1 MLANFFDQF
10 AAFFFF
16 CLPSFILP
24 LISFWILSLIYPIS
38 IALFFAYSCS
48 SIDSSAFLVLPFSL
62 QSILI
67 SVAFLLIYHAIPY
80 YYYYFLNIIIQIIII
95 IIQIIIIIIQ
105 TIIQIIII
113 HLITNQYL
121 LNFDLF
127 LVHFDN
133 QFVLTIIIIDSFLIL
148 FSSFMFA

>member
-80 YYYYFLNIIIQIIII
+80 YYHYSLILINI

>member
-67 SVAFLLIYHAIPY
+67 SVAFLLIYPAIPY
-80 YYYYFLNIIIQIIII
+80 YYHYSLILINI

-133 QFVLTIIIIDSFLIL
+133 QFVLTIIIDSFLIL

>member
-1 MLANFFDQF
+1 MLVNFFDLF
-10 AAFFFF
+10 TAFFFF

-24 LISFWILSLIYPIS
+24 LICFCILSLIYPIS

-67 SVAFLLIYHAIPY
+67 SVAFLLIYYAIPY
-80 YYYYFLNIIIQIIII
+80 YYHYSLILINI

-133 QFVLTIIIIDSFLIL
+133 QFVLTIIIDSFLIL